1 MRSKLRV
8 STSGSIRLRRFVK
21 DAAVQML
28 ELEVEVGS
36 GVTLDAIKVDL
47 QYSPA
52 GSLVNW

>member
-1 MRSKLRV
+1 MSA
-8 STSGSIRLRRFVK
+8 SGSIRLRRFVK